1 MLAAVPSSF
10 LRTALIVCLEVL
22 PRVALAAGAA
32 ASQAAPAPPDTL
44 PIERVGIPQAM
55 LATERGEIV
64 LVDVRPAVLRA
75 LGHIRGDVSAPLDRV
90 AAASRDLPRDRRLV
104 FYCACPAE
112 ELALDAAR
120 AVLASRKDARVAV
133 LVGGYDGWR
142 AAGGPIQVDA
152 SWEEAFHVTDP
163 PAAGWGKTPVDTTR
177 CRYDVDTTTA
187 AQGHS
192 SGRITCV
199 PDSAAW
205 GFAGYTQRLDADRL
219 RGRRVTLSA
228 MVRTQDVARAAL
240 LWIGAEDAEGRIIYR
255 TPPGVDPI
263 VGTHDWRMSV
273 VSGEIPP
280 NADKVLIGISLL
292 TSGRVWLDDVHL
304 VAPETLGLPRFRVV
318 VGNSGFEH

>member
-1 MLAAVPSSF
+1 VGLSRVV
-10 LRTALIVCLEVL
+10 VCLLVIAGVAL
-22 PRVALAAGAA
+22 TPRGALAARP
-32 ASQAAPAPPDTL
+32 APTPSSPTPPDTL
-44 PIERVGIPQAM
+44 PIARMGIPQAM

-120 AVLASRKDARVAV
+120 TVLESRKDARVAV

-142 AAGGPIQVDA
+142 AAGGPIQMDA
-152 SWEEAFHVTDP
+152 SWEQAFHAADP
-163 PAAGWGKTPVDTTR
+163 PAAGWGKTPIDTLR
-177 CRYDVDTTTA
+177 CRYDVDSTTA
-187 AQGHS
+187 ARGRW

-199 PDSAAW
+199 PDTAAW
-205 GFAGYTQRLDADRL
+205 GFAGFTQRLDADRL

-228 MVRTQDVARAAL
+228 MVRSQDVARAAF
-240 LWIGAEDAEGRIIYR
+240 LWIGAEDADGRIIYR
-255 TPPGVDPI
+255 TPPDADPF
-263 VGTHDWRMSV
+263 VGTHDWRLSV
-273 VSGEIPP
+273 ISGDIPP
-280 NADKVLIGISLL
+280 NAAKVLIGISLL

-304 VAPETLGLPRFRVV
+304 VAPETLGLPRFRALVEN
-318 VGNSGFEH
+318 GSFEE